1 MATSS
6 RSRSAAHSTPS
17 SKSSPPTAAKDTYSS
32 VKVNHPLV
40 TSITDPY
47 AMPSGYSPYC
57 LEDEFSEGRASSKAS
72 FASRVW
78 TNSSSRF
85 ILCSVTNGDGARE
98 LLAEKVRELICEE
111 WEEGVG
117 GSLESALVYQRLLE
131 EGVEVPD
138 YQMSAIL
145 NALRVGGLI
154 TVWLRPQREE
164 EVRKHGDL
172 LITGLSPELCDS

>member
-1 MATSS
+1 MAQ
-6 RSRSAAHSTPS
+6 RSRNDVEE
-17 SKSSPPTAAKDTYSS
+17 K
-32 VKVNHPLV
+32 
-40 TSITDPY
+40 
-47 AMPSGYSPYC
+47 
-57 LEDEFSEGRASSKAS
+57 FSEVR
-72 FASRVW
+72 SRVW

-85 ILCSVTNGDGARE
+85 ILCSVANYGDGARE
-98 LLAEKVRELICEE
+98 LAKKVREVICEE
-111 WEEGVG
+111 WEEGAG
-117 GSLESALVYQRLLE
+117 GSLESAVVHQRLLE

-154 TVWLRPQREE
+154 TVRLRPQRGEE